1 MRKIILSLSVFV
13 LIFLIF
19 ACSPSL
25 SITMKDESTTDF
37 NFNITNTESFF
48 ANFSAFMDFNEEDFY
63 NTVSLQ
69 SSLESLGFTNI
80 FIQTDKNTDIKIKA
94 QIQNQNFIDEENPL
108 STLISITNNDFSIT
122 IKPENIIEIL
132 SSIPEITDYLDLLM
146 APIYTGEQISESE
159 YLELFASVY
168 GESFAQDFEKTNISI
183 NINTLNKIKDIQS
196 SENGFATTTFTDK
209 NANIKIPFYKL
220 LCKQDVSVFKITF

>member
-146 APIYTGEQISESE
+146 APIYTGEQISEPE

-168 GESFAQDFEKTNISI
+168 GDSFAQDFEKTNFNISVQ
-183 NINTLNKIKDIQS
+183 TLLTIKDIEIS
-196 SENGFATTTFTDK
+196 NSHLFGVNFENKT
-209 NANIKIPFYKL
+209 ANIQIPLYKL
-220 LCKQDVSVFKITF
+220 LCHNENNFIKITF

>member
-1 MRKIILSLSVFV
+1 MKKNIFIFV
-13 LIFLIF
+13 TISLIFTLLS
-19 ACSPSL
+19 CSPSL

-209 NANIKIPFYKL
+209 KANIKIPFYKL